1 VVFLAEVLRFLL
13 IQRVLV
19 DRNLAMECPW
29 GVSTIPKVFFE
40 SVERIRRSGVGFGGV
55 DSWVRFIPCC
65 PGYTGMTGALDQSD
79 RCEPFVG
86 FASGEL
92 LDLCLWVVLYLVS
105 SW

>member
-1 VVFLAEVLRFLL
+1 
-13 IQRVLV
+13 
-19 DRNLAMECPW
+19 
-29 GVSTIPKVFFE
+29 
-40 SVERIRRSGVGFGGV
+40 
-55 DSWVRFIPCC
+55 
-65 PGYTGMTGALDQSD
+65 MTGALDQSD